1 MPHFWPLNM
10 RMLGISN
17 TFKKLY
23 QKKITKKLE
32 KLDTWQPHA
41 TPHHHLL
48 HKTPMSSMM
57 TTQLS
62 QHCV

>member
-1 MPHFWPLNM
+1 MLHFWPLNM

-23 QKKITKKLE
+23 QKKLTKKLE
-32 KLDTWQPHA
+32 KLDIRQPDA
-41 TPHHHLL
+41 TPYHHLL

-57 TTQLS
+57 ITQPS
-62 QHCV
+62 QHCM